1 MPWDQRRPVFMR
13 ALLAAIV
20 FFIAT
25 APAGLPPRLL
35 AGDAAQSE
43 AAAVLARHGLRP
55 MSRVWM
61 LEEELRLRRELTEL
75 PKRRERILA
84 IENELDERIE
94 RNRKLW
100 QGSQPV
106 LAGLRKSLAKLPTD
120 DPARPRLQQQIDA
133 LTKAATA
140 PAKLG
145 GRAEVRARVVEWI
158 NERNALATALVQ
170 IRTAIGRL
178 GDLYTHVSQA
188 SGVADAIRSAGDKH
202 RLGPQRSYA
211 ADRDKLDEYERLAFT
226 PFVPVFW
233 QGSELRLTALIDD
246 KSPVTFTWTGS
257 GGNSILLT
265 STAAEAAGLTVPA
278 DAPREVV
285 SRSGQHRTT
294 ARRIEVARLRLGN
307 CVLEQVAV
315 LVLPPEAEDWGCQI
329 SRDAL
334 SGHSVQIEPERLRL
348 LIDAG

>member
-1 MPWDQRRPVFMR
+1 MPWERQVSVRV
-13 ALLAAIV
+13 LAVMAAV
-20 FFIAT
+20 LVAT
-25 APAGLPPRLL
+25 LATLAPRVHADDAGEPDAATLL
-35 AGDAAQSE
+35 AG
-43 AAAVLARHGLRP
+43 HGLKP
-55 MSRVWM
+55 VGRVWM
-61 LEEELRLRRELTEL
+61 FEEELRLRRELTEL

-100 QGSQPV
+100 QESQPV

-133 LTKAATA
+133 LTKAASA

-233 QGSELRLTALIDD
+233 QGSELRLTALVDD

-257 GGNSILLT
+257 GGNSIVLT

-285 SRSGQHRTT
+285 SRSGQHRAT
-294 ARRIEVARLRLGN
+294 ARRIEVARLRLGK
-307 CVLEQVAV
+307 CVLERVAV

-329 SRDAL
+329 SREAL
-334 SGHSVQIEPERLRL
+334 SGHSVQLEPERLRL